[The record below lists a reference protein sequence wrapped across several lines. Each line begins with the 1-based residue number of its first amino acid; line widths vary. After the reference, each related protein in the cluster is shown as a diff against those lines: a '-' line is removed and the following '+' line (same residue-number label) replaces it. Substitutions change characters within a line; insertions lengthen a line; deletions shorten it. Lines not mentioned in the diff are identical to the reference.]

1 MPIHTILADRDL
13 LPAEHL
19 MDAGYPSTKSLLV
32 LRTEHQVRL
41 IGPMRRDS
49 SRHAREGSPYA
60 RDKFTI
66 DFDQQQA
73 TCPQGHQSA
82 TWNPARQ
89 DGQDVIVVSFP
100 LSAPA
105 SSARPAPSAP
115 AQPTVDGS

>member
-66 DFDQQQA
+66 DFDQQRV
-73 TCPQGHQSA
+73 TCPQGHHSRRGTRPAKTARTSSWSA
-82 TWNPARQ
+82 
-89 DGQDVIVVSFP
+89 S